1 MIIFVIIGGLML
13 IMSVFYLLNSI
24 QRYGTWAWATFMTVL
39 SVLIV
44 GIGILGMWPK
54 WTGQE
59 QTAASQAS
67 SESKTQ
73 ANLSSKAT
81 TQSSSDA
88 SSIAATGKAGLT
100 GQTTA
105 QTTAN
110 TEKNVLAQLKKNFKT
125 FGSVKYDET
134 TKTYLITP
142 TESKTVESM
151 NYIIQNPSNAE
162 DAGWSNLTGSILKI
176 SKQLKKITGNGYSLT
191 ITQPDSDEAMFT
203 VKDGI
208 TTYDIANQ

>member
-44 GIGILGMWPK
+44 GIGIWGMLPK

-73 ANLSSKAT
+73 ANLSSKNT

-88 SSIAATGKAGLT
+88 SSI
-100 GQTTA
+100 
-105 QTTAN
+105 
-110 TEKNVLAQLKKNFKT
+110 
-125 FGSVKYDET
+125 
-134 TKTYLITP
+134 
-142 TESKTVESM
+142 
-151 NYIIQNPSNAE
+151 IQN
-162 DAGWSNLTGSILKI
+162 DCRI
-176 SKQLKKITGNGYSLT
+176 
-191 ITQPDSDEAMFT
+191 
-203 VKDGI
+203 
-208 TTYDIANQ
+208 